1 MIYIQYMYHLYPAAK
16 SKKSQDLL
24 GGLRGLH
31 GQRPGQSA
39 DRRDHLL
46 GTSTGDHLQPGHR
59 NLGGFQTGNI
69 WGRREN
75 SWKRRL
81 TGDFGRNLGT
91 LYIFFDNWM
100 RKDILE
106 DQKSLGN
113 LVEYHDSR
121 RNLDVYI
128 VFKLLWFNIDIT
140 QIDLTWFNTMDRI
153 LTTWQPSIIRNTFCF
168 LLGEGSK
175 TDWRLVELVHTKT
188 WNDGRPGCW
197 RDGICGK
204 HVGMKTWYT
213 MYPIFTVM
221 KIHLPAIYKGFG
233 PVCPCGFC

>member
-1 MIYIQYMYHLYPAAK
+1 MLHSCKAGTSAVFYTPQHLHIWIYTYLHIYISTCIYIYTYLYIHTIYYMIYIQYMYHLYPAAK

-91 LYIFFDNWM
+91 LYIFFDN
-100 RKDILE
+100 
-106 DQKSLGN
+106 
-113 LVEYHDSR
+113 
-121 RNLDVYI
+121 
-128 VFKLLWFNIDIT
+128 
-140 QIDLTWFNTMDRI
+140 
-153 LTTWQPSIIRNTFCF
+153 
-168 LLGEGSK
+168 
-175 TDWRLVELVHTKT
+175 
-188 WNDGRPGCW
+188 
-197 RDGICGK
+197 
-204 HVGMKTWYT
+204 
-213 MYPIFTVM
+213 
-221 KIHLPAIYKGFG
+221 
-233 PVCPCGFC
+233 